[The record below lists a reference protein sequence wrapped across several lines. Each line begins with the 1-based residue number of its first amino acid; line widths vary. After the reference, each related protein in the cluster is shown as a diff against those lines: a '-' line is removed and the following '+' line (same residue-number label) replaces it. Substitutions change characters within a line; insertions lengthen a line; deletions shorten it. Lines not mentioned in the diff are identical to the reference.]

1 MQLTQ
6 YVKWETP
13 NEERDFLNLAKQY
26 TNDTEFIEIAA
37 KKFGVDK
44 LTIKVA
50 MLRFRKKIEKIRNTN
65 N

>member
-26 TNDTEFIEIAA
+26 TKDTEFIEIAA

-50 MLRFRKKIEKIRNTN
+50 VLRFRKKIEKIRNTN

>member
-50 MLRFRKKIEKIRNTN
+50 ILRFRKKIEKIRNTN

>member
-50 MLRFRKKIEKIRNTN
+50 MLRFRKKIEKIRKTN

>member
-50 MLRFRKKIEKIRNTN
+50 VLRFRKKIEKIRNTN